1 MGMGDRLIM
10 TISSRFSVAIHIL
23 SLLEI
28 NKDGISTSEYISGSV
43 NTNPVVIRR
52 IMGMLNKAGLVEV
65 RTGVAGSKLSRPL
78 DQITLLDVYR
88 AVHVV
93 EEDGLFAVHDHPNPD
108 CPVGKNIQST
118 IEPIF
123 SLAQKAMENTLAA
136 VTLKDVVNDIS
147 AKAPSV

>member
-1 MGMGDRLIM
+1 M

-65 RTGVAGSKLSRPL
+65 RTGVAGAKLSRQL

-108 CPVGKNIQST
+108 CPVGKNIQSA

-123 SLAQKAMENTLAA
+123 SSAQKAMENTLAA
-136 VTLKDVVNDIS
+136 VTLQDVVDDIS
-147 AKAPSV
+147 AQTPSV

>member
-1 MGMGDRLIM
+1 MI
-10 TISSRFSVAIHIL
+10 ISSRFSVAIHIL

>member
-1 MGMGDRLIM
+1 M

-65 RTGVAGSKLSRPL
+65 RTGVAGAKLSRQL

-108 CPVGKNIQST
+108 CPVGKNIQSA
-118 IEPIF
+118 IEPI
-123 SLAQKAMENTLAA
+123 SPRRKKRWRTRWR
-136 VTLKDVVNDIS
+136 
-147 AKAPSV
+147 P

>member
-1 MGMGDRLIM
+1 M

-28 NKDGISTSEYISGSV
+28 NKDGVSTSEYISGSV

-65 RTGVAGSKLSRPL
+65 RTGVAGAKLSRQL

-108 CPVGKNIQST
+108 CPVGKNIQSA

-123 SLAQKAMENTLAA
+123 SSAQKAMENTLAA
-136 VTLKDVVNDIS
+136 VTLQDVVDEIS
-147 AKAPSV
+147 ANTPSI

>member
-1 MGMGDRLIM
+1 M

-78 DQITLLDVYR
+78 DRITLLDVYR

-108 CPVGKNIQST
+108 CPVGRNIQSA

-136 VTLKDVVNDIS
+136 VTLQDVVDEIS
-147 AKAPSV
+147 AKSGSV

>member
-1 MGMGDRLIM
+1 M

>member
-1 MGMGDRLIM
+1 M

-28 NKDGISTSEYISGSV
+28 SKDEICTSEYIAGSV

-52 IMGMLNKAGLVEV
+52 IMGMLSKAGLVEV
-65 RTGVAGSKLSRPL
+65 RMGVAGAKLSRQL

-93 EEDGLFAVHDHPNPD
+93 EEDGLFAVHDQTNPD
-108 CPVGKNIQST
+108 CLVGKNIQAA

-123 SLAQKAMENTLAA
+123 SKAQKAMENTLAA
-136 VTLKDVVNDIS
+136 VTLQDVVNEIS
-147 AKAPSV
+147 VNNSSV

>member
-1 MGMGDRLIM
+1 M

-78 DQITLLDVYR
+78 DQISLLDVYR

-108 CPVGKNIQST
+108 CPVGKNIQSA

-136 VTLKDVVNDIS
+136 VTLQDVVNEIS
-147 AKAPSV
+147 SKTASV

>member
-1 MGMGDRLIM
+1 M

-65 RTGVAGSKLSRPL
+65 RTGVAGAKLSRQL

-108 CPVGKNIQST
+108 CPVGKNIQSA

-123 SLAQKAMENTLAA
+123 SSAQKAMENTLAA
-136 VTLKDVVNDIS
+136 VTLQDVVDDIS
-147 AKAPSV
+147 APTPSV